1 MALTVLELFRFQLSV
16 RNLGRHSSF
25 ILIHP
30 SNHFQVELLQPR
42 ASPFCNGPQCRNMS
56 IGVVNGCPVGVEIQ
70 ELRPGA
76 EIPRF
81 IPKIMDGLVTFQLP
95 VCCLRCRLGSSRG
108 RRSSFCCLKP
118 CNGACVVEKSSAL
131 YHLVPGSKSSHEG
144 MECNGIWV
152 RPRVCINSRV
162 WWSGAQVRILLQA
175 PSVITWGSCCQPE
188 PGSWAG
194 TANSTWVLGCDC
206 PAQCGV
212 FGI

>member
-1 MALTVLELFRFQLSV
+1 MPRGS
-16 RNLGRHSSF
+16 RD
-25 ILIHP
+25 
-30 SNHFQVELLQPR
+30 PR
-42 ASPFCNGPQCRNMS
+42 APPWCRN
-56 IGVVNGCPVGVEIQ
+56 
-70 ELRPGA
+70 
-76 EIPRF
+76 
-81 IPKIMDGLVTFQLP
+81 PKVYPAKSENYGWFGYFPASCML
-95 VCCLRCRLGSSRG
+95 SSRG